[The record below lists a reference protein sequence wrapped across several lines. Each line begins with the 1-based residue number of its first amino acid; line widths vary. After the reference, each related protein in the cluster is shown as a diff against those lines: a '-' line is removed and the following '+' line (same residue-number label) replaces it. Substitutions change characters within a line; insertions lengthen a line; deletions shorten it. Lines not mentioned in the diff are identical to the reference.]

1 MTTNA
6 SEISVTTLLNRL
18 AADAAKDVSRG
29 GAPLEVLNRL
39 IEALPVAALVADDDG
54 RYVLTNPLASN
65 LTGYSADELRR
76 LSVWDI
82 TPSRNDREAETLWR
96 AFRQQRAQSGDYQLM
111 TKSGRVVTAA
121 YAARAH
127 VLRGLHVSL
136 LRFEPS

>member
-54 RYVLTNPLASN
+54 RYVLTNPLASK

>member
-6 SEISVTTLLNRL
+6 SELSVTTLLSRL
-18 AADAAKDVSRG
+18 AADAADDVSRG
-29 GAPLEVLNRL
+29 GAPLEVLSRL
-39 IEALPVAALVADDDG
+39 IEALPVAVLVADDDG
-54 RYVLTNPLASN
+54 RYVLTNPLASK

-76 LSVWDI
+76 LSVWDL

-96 AFRQQRAQSGDYQLM
+96 AFRQQRAQSGDYQLL
-111 TKSGRVVTAA
+111 TKAGHIVTAS